1 MIMHS
6 VSVFW
11 PNDIILN
18 NPNEKYV
25 VLGYNTNSTKQVI
38 INVLKKS
45 DYATLKINVESSILK
60 ELEILY
66 TINCKSKNHQLMY
79 YDFSRQIPLLTP
91 NQILILFKPS
101 KSWKLEYYS
110 LNPITINIFW
120 NSNDQARDI
129 VFKRPTTDKYNI
141 KLNQHWLDES
151 NNINSERD
159 DMMEELRIINL
170 TNYIR
175 SKMNLTTNN
184 SMQFNI
190 PNYISSTIDVIV
202 TIISFSYILLVQKPC
217 HILSNFLSY
226 PFLKLRYKNPYNNQ
240 NPIKF
245 SLSLLSYSF
254 HQINFRVRQL
264 YNLPLQF
271 KKLKISKIESESSI
285 LKGTRFSP
293 SEYIKFYNT
302 VWLIINDILLGV
314 IFSNILKANHN
325 FIAHSVQILIPKYET
340 MLGDTIRWLMNS
352 PAGFKLNNELAS
364 FLGQLIF
371 WVLDLWKTTTLA
383 WIITNIDSLLSI
395 VEILTSYCG
404 ITLFISILLD
414 LTNVIFLNVY
424 GFYIACTRLYF
435 WQISIV
441 MSLFKLFYG
450 KKYNIL
456 RNRVDS
462 NNYEFDQL
470 MIGIIMFTILI
481 YLLPTVF
488 IFYLTFVLLRLA
500 VLSILFALKFLLILL
515 NHIPIVVLLLKLKN
529 QERLPSGILLDFQ
542 DGYFIL
548 KSRPLTLG
556 QIYQSHMNSMLNF
569 NLFNLNHT
577 NIDEQFGS
585 YESANEED
593 NNSIN
598 MNYKMRD
605 VVENWRRISVI
616 HLMKIILFGQT
627 IQDYDY
633 TSMF

>member
-1 MIMHS
+1 MHA

-11 PNDIILN
+11 PNDIILD
-18 NPNEKYV
+18 NPNEQYV
-25 VLGYNTNSTKQVI
+25 VLGYNTNSAKQVI
-38 INVLKKS
+38 INILKKS
-45 DYATLKINVESSILK
+45 DYKILKINFESSILK
-60 ELEILY
+60 KLEILY

-79 YDFSRQIPLLTP
+79 YDFNRQLPLFTQ
-91 NQILILFKPS
+91 NEILVLFKPP

-120 NSNDQARDI
+120 NSNDQARNI
-129 VFKRPTTDKYNI
+129 VFKRPTTDKYNV
-141 KLNQHWLDES
+141 KMNQHWLRNS
-151 NNINSERD
+151 NNVNNERD
-159 DMMEELRIINL
+159 DMREELRIINL

-175 SKMNLTTNN
+175 SKMNPIAHN
-184 SMQFNI
+184 SMQFKI
-190 PNYISSTIDVIV
+190 LVDLKSIIDTFFTIL
-202 TIISFSYILLVQKPC
+202 SFSYMLIIQKPC
-217 HILSNFLSY
+217 YLLSNCFSY
-226 PFLKLRYKNPYNNQ
+226 PFLKLKYKNPHNNQ

-245 SLSLLSYSF
+245 SLSLISYSF
-254 HQINFRVRQL
+254 HQINFRLRQF

-271 KKLKISKIESESSI
+271 KKLKVSKIESESSI
-285 LKGTRFSP
+285 LKGTRYSP

-325 FIAHSVQILIPKYET
+325 FIVHSVQISIPKYET
-340 MLGDTIRWLMNS
+340 MLSNTIRWLMNS

-371 WVLDLWKTTTLA
+371 WVLDLWKTTTLT
-383 WIITNIDSLLSI
+383 WIRTNIDSLLSV
-395 VEILTSYCG
+395 VEILTSYFG
-404 ITLFISILLD
+404 ITLFISIILD
-414 LTNVIFLNVY
+414 LTNIIFLNVY

-435 WQISIV
+435 WQLSIV

-470 MIGIIMFTILI
+470 MIGIIIFTILI

-529 QERLPSGILLDFQ
+529 QERLPSGVLLDFQ

-548 KSRPLTLG
+548 KSRPLTIS

-577 NIDEQFGS
+577 NIDEQLGS
-585 YESANEED
+585 YENGNQKV
-593 NNSIN
+593 NNFIN